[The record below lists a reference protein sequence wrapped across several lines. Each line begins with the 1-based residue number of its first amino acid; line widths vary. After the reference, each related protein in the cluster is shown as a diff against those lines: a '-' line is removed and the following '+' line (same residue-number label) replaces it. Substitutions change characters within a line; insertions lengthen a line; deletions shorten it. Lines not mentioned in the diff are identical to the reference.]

1 MLDAIVAGHIC
12 LDLIPTFGPS
22 ASQEGNPLLPGR
34 LLEVGAAALSTGG
47 AVSNT
52 GLALHR
58 LGIATGLV
66 GKIGDDLFGRVIL
79 DLIARHD
86 PGLTKGMIIAP
97 GEVSSYT
104 VVINP
109 PAIDRIFL
117 HCPGANHT
125 FTADDIPYDLVAQAR
140 LFHFGYP
147 PLMSRMYQDGGRH
160 LVEVMR
166 RAREAGTTTSLDM
179 AMPDP
184 NGPSGQVN
192 WPEILKATLPYT
204 DLFLPSAEELLFMA
218 RRERFAALAQS
229 PGGVQAALTPADIA
243 DLAETALNLGARIVA
258 LKVGSRGLYLRTA
271 DASALGALGRA
282 APASPDAWGNRELWS
297 PCFVPMPLV
306 GTTGAGDA
314 TIAGFLA
321 ALLRGLGPEETVTF
335 ACAVGACNVE
345 AADALSGI
353 RTWEET
359 QSRLAAGWPRQTLLL
374 DEPGWRYDPASGL
387 WHGPRDHLAS

>member
-1 MLDAIVAGHIC
+1 
-12 LDLIPTFGPS
+12 
-22 ASQEGNPLLPGR
+22 
-34 LLEVGAAALSTGG
+34 LEVGAAALSTGG

-58 LGIATGLV
+58 LGLATRLV
-66 GKIGDDLFGRVIL
+66 GKVGDDLFGRVIL
-79 DLIARHD
+79 DLLAQHD
-86 PGLTKGMIIAP
+86 PGLAQGMIVAA

-109 PAIDRIFL
+109 PAVDRIFL

-125 FTADDIPYDLVAQAR
+125 FTADDIPYDLVANAR

-147 PLMSRMYQDGGRH
+147 PLMRQMYREGGRY
-160 LVEVMR
+160 LAEVMR
-166 RAREAGTTTSLDM
+166 RAREAGATTSLDM

-184 NGPSGQVN
+184 SGPSGQVD
-192 WPEILKATLPYT
+192 WREILRATLPYT
-204 DLFLPSAEELLFMA
+204 DLFLPSAEELLFML

-229 PGGVQAALTPADIA
+229 PAPKPEEVA
-243 DLAETALNLGARIVA
+243 DLAEMALRWGARIVA
-258 LKVGSRGLYLRTA
+258 LKVGERGLYLRTT
-271 DASALGALGRA
+271 DASSLGAMGRA
-282 APASPDAWGNRELWS
+282 APADPDAWGNRELWS

-321 ALLRGLGPEETVTF
+321 ALLRGLGPEEAVTI

-359 QSRLAAGWPRQTLLL
+359 QARLAAGWPRQGLRL
-374 DEPGWRYDPASGL
+374 EGPGWRHDPISGL
-387 WHGPRDHLAS
+387 WHGPRDRLAS

>member
-1 MLDAIVAGHIC
+1 MLDVIVAGHIC
-12 LDLIPTFGPS
+12 LDIIPTFGPS
-22 ASQEGNPLLPGR
+22 AGRGEEGLLLPGR

-58 LGIATGLV
+58 LGLATRLV
-66 GKIGDDLFGRVIL
+66 GKVGDDLFGRVIL
-79 DLIARHD
+79 DLLAQHD
-86 PGLTKGMIIAP
+86 PGLAQGMIVAA

-109 PAIDRIFL
+109 PAVDRIFL

-125 FTADDIPYDLVAQAR
+125 FTADDIPYDLVANAR

-147 PLMSRMYQDGGRH
+147 PLMRQMYREGGRY
-160 LVEVMR
+160 LAEVMR
-166 RAREAGTTTSLDM
+166 RAREAGATTSLDM

-184 NGPSGQVN
+184 SGPSGQVD
-192 WPEILKATLPYT
+192 WREILRATLPYT
-204 DLFLPSAEELLFMA
+204 DLFLPSAEELLFML

-229 PGGVQAALTPADIA
+229 PAPKPEEVA
-243 DLAETALNLGARIVA
+243 DLAEMALRWGARIVA
-258 LKVGSRGLYLRTA
+258 LKVGERGLYLRTT
-271 DASALGALGRA
+271 DASSLGAMGRA
-282 APASPDAWGNRELWS
+282 APADPDAWGNRELWS

-321 ALLRGLGPEETVTF
+321 ALLRGLGPEEAVTI

-359 QSRLAAGWPRQTLLL
+359 QARLAAGWPRQGLRL
-374 DEPGWRYDPASGL
+374 EGPGWRHDPISGL
-387 WHGPRDHLAS
+387 WHGPRDRLAS